1 METRNGN
8 TDPKAEAEAARCE
21 FELARSL
28 MEEAF
33 SKAPTPLKACVS
45 LADTATSDPDQGR
58 RKAAAAALVGI
69 IATIATRATFPPS
82 PAKTGRN
89 KAATLTTRAGAKARP
104 A

>member
-8 TDPKAEAEAARCE
+8 TDPKAEAEAARRE

-58 RKAAAAALVGI
+58 RKAAAAVLVGI
-69 IATIATRATFPPS
+69 IATRATFPPS

>member
-8 TDPKAEAEAARCE
+8 TAPKAEAEAARRE

-58 RKAAAAALVGI
+58 RKAAAAVLVGI
-69 IATIATRATFPPS
+69 IATRATFPPS

>member
-1 METRNGN
+1 METRHGN
-8 TDPKAEAEAARCE
+8 TDPKAEAEAARRE

-58 RKAAAAALVGI
+58 RKAAAAVLVGI
-69 IATIATRATFPPS
+69 IATRASFPPS
-82 PAKTGRN
+82 PAKDKGS
-89 KAATLTTRAGAKARP
+89 KAATLVTRAGAKARP

>member
-1 METRNGN
+1 METRHGN
-8 TDPKAEAEAARCE
+8 TATKAEAEAARRE

-33 SKAPTPLKACVS
+33 SKEPTPLDACRS
-45 LADTATSDPDQGR
+45 LAHTATSDPDSVR
-58 RKAAAAALVGI
+58 RKAAAAVLVGI
-69 IATIATRATFPPS
+69 IATRATFPPS
-82 PAKTGRN
+82 PAEARKGN

>member
-8 TDPKAEAEAARCE
+8 TAPKAEAEAAMRE

-33 SKAPTPLKACVS
+33 SKEPTPLKACVS
-45 LADTATSDPDQGR
+45 LADTATSDPDRGR
-58 RKAAAAALVGI
+58 RKAAAAVLVGI
-69 IATIATRATFPPS
+69 IASRAAFPPS
-82 PAKTGRN
+82 LAEASERN